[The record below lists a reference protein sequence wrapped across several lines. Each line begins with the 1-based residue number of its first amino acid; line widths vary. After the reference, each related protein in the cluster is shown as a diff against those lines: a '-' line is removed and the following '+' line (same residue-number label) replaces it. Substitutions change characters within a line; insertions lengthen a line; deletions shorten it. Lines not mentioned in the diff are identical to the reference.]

1 MRSATSEES
10 PLRFLPNN
18 HVLQLLSHHFGASFF
33 ESAVMKYISV
43 LLAFLIISACSPTGT
58 PLREPVYI
66 GETELSAM
74 LIDPAYI
81 SLHITGD
88 LPTVCHEFH
97 YEFEGPENGLIDV
110 TVYSTVSPAETCI
123 QGLQSFDEI
132 VEIPM
137 SGQPSGT
144 YVIYLNGE
152 NVGEIEFSP

>member
-1 MRSATSEES
+1 MK
-10 PLRFLPNN
+10 PVIVILL
-18 HVLQLLSHHFGASFF
+18 VLFTA
-33 ESAVMKYISV
+33 
-43 LLAFLIISACSPTGT
+43 ACSSETIPV
-58 PLREPVYI
+58 RETIYI

-74 LIDPAYI
+74 LTDPPYI

-88 LPTVCHEFH
+88 LPSACHEFH
-97 YEFEGPENGLIDV
+97 YEFEGPANGRIDV
-110 TVYSTVSPAETCI
+110 MVYSTVSLAETCI

-152 NVGEIEFSP
+152 NVGEMDFPLN